1 MPTRDEKIAQEM
13 SAQIFVVSAGLVGV
27 CLTVLSL
34 FRVVFRLS
42 KAHEYADGLIA
53 FDALGFLIACV
64 AAYLSLRSQSSLPT
78 KRFHIIADAAFLLS
92 LTFMVLVGGLIA
104 YEFV

>member
-13 SAQIFVVSAGLVGV
+13 STQIFVVSAGLVGV

-53 FDALGFLIACV
+53 VDALGFLIACV
-64 AAYLSLRSQSSLPT
+64 SAYLSLRSQSALHT
-78 KRFHIIADAAFLLS
+78 KRFHMIADGAFLLS